1 LLGPAALPPYQAPHH
16 HQHIIIIMAADLPR
30 QQGKKAEC
38 AETLFDYLFA
48 AMIDALHTGG
58 DQGPRNEELLAE
70 TVRAIGFDV
79 GYRLAESTAQGRV
92 LPADALEVNVM
103 KFICK
108 EFWIEIFKK
117 QIDKLQTNNQGVF
130 VLRDA
135 KFRWLAPSTADD
147 EATRRAAATV
157 LNFPCGLIK
166 GALENLGITSTVQA
180 EVAPAVPSC
189 SFTIKIKRSGGAG
202 GGAGGGSAAAVPA
215 SSTTASSSRT

>member
-1 LLGPAALPPYQAPHH
+1 
-16 HQHIIIIMAADLPR
+16 MAADLSRQPPS

-38 AETLFDYLFA
+38 AESLFDYLFA
-48 AMIDALHTGG
+48 AMIDALRTGG
-58 DQGPRNEELLAE
+58 DQGPRNDELLAE

-135 KFRWLAPSTADD
+135 KFRWLAPFTADD

-215 SSTTASSSRT
+215 SSTTASSSRS